1 MKVFA
6 EEQKFKRWIILSIL
20 TVPLIIGIS
29 LLFIKEEN
37 IPEFNSEDFWGLT
50 ITFLIVG
57 IVLLMILSI
66 RLQTKI
72 NEQGVYYQFFP
83 IHLTQKF
90 IPWQD
95 ISECYLLKYNSLT
108 QYGGYGYRIGLF
120 KNKGTALNVGGE
132 YGIQLV
138 LKNGKKLLIGTQ
150 NKNDA
155 ERILITYKSK
165 LTLNEK

>member
-1 MKVFA
+1 MKIFV

-72 NEQGVYYQFFP
+72 NEQGIYYQFFP
-83 IHLTQKF
+83 IHLVRKF

-120 KNKGTALNVGGE
+120 KNKGIAMNVGGE

-138 LKNGKKLLIGTQ
+138 LKTGKKILIGTQ

-155 ERILITYKSK
+155 KRILITYKSK
-165 LTLNEK
+165 LTSNEK

>member
-72 NEQGVYYQFFP
+72 NEQGIYYQFFP
-83 IHLTQKF
+83 IHLVQKF

-120 KNKGTALNVGGE
+120 KNKGIVMNVGGE

-138 LKNGKKLLIGTQ
+138 LKTGKKILIGTQ

-155 ERILITYKSK
+155 KRILITYKFK
-165 LTLNEK
+165 LTSNEK